1 MSYTDGYL
9 RERIMNIEFKVNE
22 FVTTDQFIDL
32 LNDSTLGERRP
43 VDDRECIDGMLKNS
57 NLVLSAWD
65 GEQLVGIVSTSI
77 TSY

>member
-1 MSYTDGYL
+1 VSYTDGYL

-65 GEQLVGIVSTSI
+65 GEQLVGIVSTST